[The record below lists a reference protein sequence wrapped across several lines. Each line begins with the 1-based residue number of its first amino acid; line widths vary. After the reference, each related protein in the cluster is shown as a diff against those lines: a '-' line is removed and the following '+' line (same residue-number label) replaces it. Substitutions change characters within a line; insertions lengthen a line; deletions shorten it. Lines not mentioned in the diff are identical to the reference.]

1 MAMFD
6 LKDSEDIKITECH
19 TDSPTLL
26 KGEKIKRLD
35 VADSSAFTQHS
46 GLPAAP
52 RPSILR
58 FLSKHLFATCLTIA
72 SGLLVAYLVWRFG
85 WTK

>member
-6 LKDSEDIKITECH
+6 LKDSEDIKLTACH

-26 KGEKIKRLD
+26 KGERINRLE
-35 VADSSAFTQHS
+35 VADSSAFTPHS

-52 RPSILR
+52 RRSILR
-58 FLSKHLFATCLTIA
+58 ILSKHLLATFLTIA
-72 SGLLVAYLVWRFG
+72 SGLFVAYLGWRFG